1 MRKIGSIAS
10 IERDTPIQKIIL
22 PFRWFAHFGAAGGII
37 LFFCSIIALFWANSS
52 LSESY
57 LSFKELKLT
66 FAIGEFSLSKG
77 LILWINDALMA
88 IFFFVVG
95 LEIKREFLVGELSD
109 FKKASFPIFA
119 AVGGMAV
126 PAGIYYSFN
135 MDGVGARGWG
145 IPMATDIAF
154 ALGFLALLGNRVP
167 LALKV
172 FLTALAIV
180 DDIGAVVVIGI
191 FYTEA
196 VYFLP
201 LIFSMFILI
210 FMILGNR
217 LGIRTPWFYLALGII
232 LWIAFLKS
240 GIHATV
246 AGVLSA
252 LTIPARSLVDA
263 NQFVNEG
270 KSLLEIFS
278 LGITK
283 RQETK
288 NKYELLTTEQESV
301 VGTLETACEF
311 VLPPLVRLEHG
322 ILPWVTFF
330 IMPIFALAN
339 AGVVIEGNIF
349 NTASNT
355 VSLGV
360 ICGLLF
366 GKPLGIL
373 LFSFFAVKLGISKLP
388 ENSSW
393 LQILGIGFFAGIG
406 FTMSIFVASLAFAEN
421 PEVLIYAK
429 IGILLGSILSAIM
442 GLILL
447 LLGKKVRI
455 VHKL

>member
-1 MRKIGSIAS
+1 
-10 IERDTPIQKIIL
+10 
-22 PFRWFAHFGAAGGII
+22 
-37 LFFCSIIALFWANSS
+37 
-52 LSESY
+52 
-57 LSFKELKLT
+57 
-66 FAIGEFSLSKG
+66 
-77 LILWINDALMA
+77 
-88 IFFFVVG
+88 
-95 LEIKREFLVGELSD
+95 
-109 FKKASFPIFA
+109 
-119 AVGGMAV
+119 
-126 PAGIYYSFN
+126 
-135 MDGVGARGWG
+135 
-145 IPMATDIAF
+145 
-154 ALGFLALLGNRVP
+154 
-167 LALKV
+167 
-172 FLTALAIV
+172 V
-180 DDIGAVVVIGI
+180 DDIGAVIVIGI

-210 FMILGNR
+210 FMVLGNR

-252 LTIPARSLVDA
+252 LTIPARSLVDS
-263 NQFVNEG
+263 NQFVIEG

-278 LGITK
+278 RGITK
-283 RQETK
+283 KQETK
-288 NKYELLTTEQESV
+288 NKYDLLTTEQESV

-349 NTASNT
+349 NTVSNT

-373 LFSFFAVKLGISKLP
+373 LFSLFAVKLGISKLP
-388 ENSSW
+388 ENSTW

-421 PEVLIYAK
+421 PGVLIHAK

-447 LLGKKVRI
+447 LLGKKSTNRT
-455 VHKL
+455 